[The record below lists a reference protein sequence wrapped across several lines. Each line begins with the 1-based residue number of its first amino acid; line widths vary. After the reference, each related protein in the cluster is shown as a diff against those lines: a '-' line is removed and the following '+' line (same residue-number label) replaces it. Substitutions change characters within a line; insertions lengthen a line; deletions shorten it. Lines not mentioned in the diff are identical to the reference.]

1 MLGGCANAGPGPPV
15 YPTTRRSCGDLLSVF
30 HSWRM
35 FQSPRLCRTVA
46 GLYFATAIGTP
57 WWGVLGSQSAT
68 PRAPDGLWW
77 DPQKGAV
84 VRIRACVSGADDAQ
98 GPWCGYVASV
108 PMGGPPDGAT
118 PRCGTRL
125 FHNFAWNARQQRWAG
140 RISPPD
146 AGRTIS
152 ATARTTPDSVHFTA
166 RVLFV
171 SRTLL
176 FVRYPGTV
184 TTGCESGVAS
194 PPRRLTASAPAR
206 PKPAPAGA
214 SMAAP

>member
-1 MLGGCANAGPGPPV
+1 MLGGGANAGRELPV
-15 YPTTRRSCGDLLSVF
+15 HPARRRSRGHLFSAF
-30 HSWRM
+30 HVWCMS
-35 FQSPRLCRTVA
+35 QSRSIWRTVA
-46 GLYFATAIGTP
+46 GLCVATALGTP
-57 WWGVLGSQSAT
+57 CYGVLGGQSAP

-84 VRIRACVSGADDAQ
+84 VRIRPCVSGADDAQ

-125 FHNFAWNARQQRWAG
+125 FHNFAWNARQQRWVG

-152 ATARTTPDSVHFTA
+152 ATARATPDSVHFTA

-194 PPRRLTASAPAR
+194 PPRRLAASAPAR
-206 PKPAPAGA
+206 PQPAPAGA